1 VVPGVAKGMLTFGA
15 RCVAKGVLTCG
26 TRCVAKGVLTCGTR
40 RCKGLDKCCICE
52 WPENLLRI
60 T

>member
-1 VVPGVAKGMLTFGA
+1 VVPG
-15 RCVAKGVLTCG
+15 
-26 TRCVAKGVLTCGTR
+26 VAKGVLTCGTR